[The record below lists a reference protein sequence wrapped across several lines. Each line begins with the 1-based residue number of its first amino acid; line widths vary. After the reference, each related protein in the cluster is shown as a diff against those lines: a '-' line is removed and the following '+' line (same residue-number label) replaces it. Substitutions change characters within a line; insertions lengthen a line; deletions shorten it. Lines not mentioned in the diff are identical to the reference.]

1 MAERLRAL
9 LVANGALV
17 FMVGLVAGFP
27 FTFVI
32 LGKIVLWPLPGALGA
47 HLPGDVR
54 GWRMAHLE
62 GILNGLT
69 LIAVAAAAPWLTLG
83 PRAQHW
89 VAWLLIATAW
99 GNVVASVIGP
109 VFGGRGLE
117 FGGGAANSLMYL
129 LFVAA
134 VVAVLVAM
142 GLVFWGAVRRARTG

>member
-32 LGKIVLWPLPGALGA
+32 LGKIVLWPLPGALGV

-62 GILNGLT
+62 SILNGLT

-89 VAWLLIATAW
+89 VAWLLIETAW
-99 GNVVASVIGP
+99 GNVVATVIGR
-109 VFGGRGLE
+109 VFGGRRFD
-117 FGGGAANSLMYL
+117 FGGCAANSKMYL
-129 LFVAA
+129 PFVAA
-134 VVAVLVAM
+134 AIAVLLARC
-142 GLVFWGAVRRARTG
+142 LLFWSAV

>member
-32 LGKIVLWPLPGALGA
+32 LGKIVLWPLPGALGV

-69 LIAVAAAAPWLTLG
+69 LIAVAAAAPCLTLL
-83 PRAQHW
+83 Q
-89 VAWLLIATAW
+89 
-99 GNVVASVIGP
+99 SVCSDG
-109 VFGGRGLE
+109 VT
-117 FGGGAANSLMYL
+117 
-129 LFVAA
+129 
-134 VVAVLVAM
+134 
-142 GLVFWGAVRRARTG
+142 GAVGHIHQSVRLRAERVIETRMLVDTGATFTVIPHVWRERSG